1 MKTFFTTIADR
12 KSKKLNMNIK
22 LSTIVTEHRTLRA
35 YYHRFKI
42 INDPVCVCKMGPQT
56 SEKLQHERETL
67 KRRIIKAGGNWP
79 LSNFELANKY
89 TKWFQMFINAINFD
103 NL

>member
-1 MKTFFTTIADR
+1 
-12 KSKKLNMNIK
+12 MNVK
-22 LSTIVTEHRTLRA
+22 LSTIVTDHGTLRA

-56 SEKLQHERETL
+56 TNHVLWECEELQNKRETL
-67 KRRIIKAGGNWP
+67 KRRIIRAGGNWP
-79 LSNFELANKY
+79 LDLANKY
-89 TKWFQMFINAINFD
+89 TKWFQTFLTTINFD